1 MFRRAAKKQHMR
13 DEKLL
18 NMLKNG
24 LFLPIYVSTI
34 LWGFIWM
41 LCKTKMAT
49 ALDRNEKHQ
58 SLRLINKMMFFIQE
72 A

>member
-13 DEKLL
+13 DEKLP

-34 LWGFIWM
+34 LSGFIWM

-49 ALDRNEKHQ
+49 ALDRNEKNQ